1 MQQAAERYSRVS
13 LLRLLPRSA
22 TADARRLLL
31 ARGIR
36 GFVDGMVAVL
46 LVSYLDHLGFSPE
59 RIGLLVTGTLLGS
72 AALTIAAGIFG
83 YRWTQRT
90 ILYAACAVMFCTGV
104 GFAGL
109 TDFWPL
115 FVVAVIGTLNPAGG
129 DVTVFLPTEQSLL
142 ADTAESGDRTALFA
156 RYGLVGLFCQA
167 LGALASGVP
176 IAIARWQ
183 GWDIVDA
190 ERAGFLLYAGA
201 AIAVAFIYA
210 GLKGGPEGSVAR
222 KSAPL
227 RESRSIVMR
236 LSLLFSLDSF
246 GSGFIA
252 QSILLLWLYERFDV
266 SVETAG
272 LIFFVSGLLSAS
284 SQLAASWLAAKIG
297 LVRTMS
303 LTHLPAQL
311 FLFLAAFMPTAP
323 LAIFFMLLR
332 MPFSAMDVP
341 ARQSYVM
348 AMVPA
353 VERAAASSIT
363 NVPRS
368 LTSAIGPSI
377 AGWML
382 AQTTF
387 GWPLI
392 IGSAIKAAYDL
403 LLLFQFQHHHPPEE
417 QPAAAARAG
426 AG

>member
-1 MQQAAERYSRVS
+1 
-13 LLRLLPRSA
+13 LPNLLPPSA
-22 TADARRLLL
+22 NADARRLLL

-46 LVSYLDHLGFSPE
+46 LVSYLDHLGFSPD

-72 AALTIAAGIFG
+72 AALTITAGIFG

-90 ILYAACAVMFCTGV
+90 ILYAACAIMFCTGL

-115 FVVAVIGTLNPAGG
+115 LVVAVIGTLNPAGG

-142 ADTAESGDRTALFA
+142 SDTVDSRDRTALFA
-156 RYGLVGLFCQA
+156 RYGLAGLFCQA
-167 LGALASGVP
+167 LGALASGIP
-176 IAIARWQ
+176 IAAARWQ
-183 GWDIVDA
+183 GWDVTDA
-190 ERAGFLLYAGA
+190 ERAGFILYAGA
-201 AIAVAFIYA
+201 AIAVALVYA
-210 GLKGGPEGSVAR
+210 GLTGGTEGSVAR

-227 RESRSIVMR
+227 RESRGIVLR
-236 LSLLFSLDSF
+236 LSLLFSLDSL
-246 GSGFIA
+246 GSGFIV
-252 QSILLLWLYERFDV
+252 QSILLLWLFERFDV

-284 SQLAASWLAAKIG
+284 SQLAASWLAGKIG

-311 FLFLAAFMPTAP
+311 FLLLAAFMPSAP

-348 AMVPA
+348 AIVPPA
-353 VERAAASSIT
+353 ERAAASSIT

-392 IGSAIKAAYDL
+392 IGSVIKAAYDL

-417 QPAAAARAG
+417 QPSTPVTATTG
-426 AG
+426 